1 MSTLIF
7 LISVLR
13 LARLDDDGDK
23 SCEFTIT
30 ISSPCIGM
38 DSDSQE
44 IRWTFVELNKFG
56 QTKSTLK
63 RMCLK

>member
-1 MSTLIF
+1 MF
-7 LISVLR
+7 LIPVLR

-30 ISSPCIGM
+30 INSPCIGM